1 MTCQINRCES
11 LSRGTYRL
19 KYYSRTLKQP
29 KWHSF
34 SGYEHPQSKS
44 GQLGKSTF
52 FEFYGFFNCPAP
64 LPPGR
69 GVGVVDVGDEHF
81 FELPPTGTEIYPK
94 HSIVLQLSSENE
106 AFKEGPQKG
115 GFFEKNCLLRVLN
128 FAWGLIYG
136 AQCFKN

>member
-1 MTCQINRCES
+1 MICQINRCES

-29 KWHSF
+29 KWRSF
-34 SGYEHPQSKS
+34 SGYEHPQSKT

-52 FEFYGFFNCPAP
+52 FGFYGFFNCPVT

-81 FELPPTGTEIYPK
+81 FGLPPTGTETYPK

-115 GFFEKNCLLRVLN
+115 VFFLKKIVC
-128 FAWGLIYG
+128 
-136 AQCFKN
+136 